1 MEHHVLY
8 VEDDPADA
16 EAARQ
21 AITEVKA
28 PIALHVVGDAARA
41 FAFLGQRPPF
51 RGVPPPDMILLDV
64 GLPAMDGLAFLAELQ
79 RDPIWSRI
87 PVVVFTS
94 SRATAEREL
103 AWRRGAWF
111 VTKPATWAGYRA
123 FAERLRDWLDGRA
136 ATAGEA

>member
-16 EAARQ
+16 EVARQ
-21 AITEVKA
+21 AVAEVGA

-41 FAFLGQRPPF
+41 FAFLAGRPPY
-51 RGVPPPDMILLDV
+51 RGMPQPAMILLDV
-64 GLPAMDGLAFLAELQ
+64 SLPGMDGLAFLAELQ
-79 RDPIWSRI
+79 RDPLWSRI

-94 SRATAEREL
+94 SRATAEQEL

-123 FAERLRDWLDGRA
+123 FAARLHEWLDGHA
-136 ATAGEA
+136 ARGTA